1 VNTLANP
8 FTDTGAFTWN
18 DTMRETNPKERASYY
33 VYFLGQNMSFF
44 IVNTYAMLFFT
55 DRLGISAAVIGTL
68 FFVARIW
75 AAVNDLI
82 LGVIIDKSHIK
93 SGKYKPWINMASIAL
108 PIITISIF
116 AIPDISMTGKITLA
130 SITYILWGM
139 AYTVSDV
146 PGFSIITVMT
156 TNADERNTMLSLS
169 RMFALSGLLV
179 VSVVLMPIVNSYG
192 WTTAAVCISAVSF
205 LLMNFQRFFVK
216 ERHFTRNESIAVGKI
231 LKCLFG
237 NKYLLIYY
245 GAITV
250 WFSCSTSMIVSSY
263 FAVYN
268 LGSHA
273 YIGILMIFMVI
284 PILMASIFVPPLIKK
299 FGKNRVVLIS
309 AITNITIFVT
319 YYFIGY
325 SNIMVVFLMM
335 TLNGLCSGVLNV
347 TYPMYTADCI
357 EYGAWK
363 TGERTTGFSFAM
375 QTFTTKLAQAVSAG
389 VAGFLLT
396 AFGYVPNV
404 EQSES
409 TLKGIFSMMTLVPA
423 TGVLGF
429 VIIFGLFYK
438 LKESDVEKYI
448 KGNL

>member
-1 VNTLANP
+1 
-8 FTDTGAFTWN
+8 
-18 DTMRETNPKERASYY
+18 MKETSSKERASYY
-33 VYFLGQNMSFF
+33 LYFLGQNMSFF
-44 IVNTYAMLFFT
+44 VVNMYAMLFFT
-55 DRLGISAAVIGTL
+55 DRLGISAAVVGTL

-75 AAVNDLI
+75 AAANDLMF
-82 LGVIIDKSHIK
+82 GVIVDKSNIK
-93 SGKYKPWINMASIAL
+93 SGKYKPWLNLASLTL
-108 PIITISIF
+108 PIITVSIF
-116 AIPDISMTGKITLA
+116 AIPDISIAGKITLA
-130 SITYILWGM
+130 SVTYILWGM

-146 PGFSIITVMT
+146 PGFSIITAMT
-156 TNADERNTMLSLS
+156 ANTNERNTMLSLS

-179 VSVVLMPIVNSYG
+179 VSVVLMPIVNSFG

-205 LLMNFQRFFVK
+205 LLMNLQRFFVK
-216 ERHFTRNESIAVGKI
+216 ERHFARNESISIGKI
-231 LKCLFG
+231 FKCLFN

-250 WFSCSTSMIVSSY
+250 WFSCSTGMLVSSY

-273 YIGILMIFMVI
+273 YIGILMIFMVV
-284 PILMASIFVPPLIKK
+284 PLLMTSIFVPPLIRK
-299 FGKNRVVLIS
+299 FGKNKVVLVS

-319 YYFIGY
+319 FYIIGY

-335 TLNGLCSGVLNV
+335 ILNGLCSGVLNI

-363 TGERTTGFSFAM
+363 TGERTTGISFSI

-389 VAGFLLT
+389 AGGLLLT

-404 EQSES
+404 EQSEK
-409 TLKGIFSMMTLVPA
+409 TLKGIFSMMTLIPA

-448 KGNL
+448 EENMNTMTRKNNN